1 MMNVRG
7 KKAFKLLDKYLGV
20 PILFVLNLFSKKKQ
34 LPKTIEK
41 IGILTV
47 PAIGDIILL
56 NGFLRDIKIFKH
68 DVKIILF
75 VTAEVREIAEI
86 MGSYDE
92 IVSIELFKPLRAIKK
107 LRSYPVDV
115 FIDTA
120 QWTRINAIFTFFS
133 KSKYKIGFK
142 TKGQYKHFIFD
153 FAAEHSNL
161 THELYNYK
169 KLSFTKE
176 IKTESL
182 PKIGFNHK
190 VQIKKDQVV
199 IHTRSGGYL
208 SELKGWPDENWRRI
222 IDYLLESQYDI
233 YFTGSA
239 PDHKHL
245 ELLINNYKDNIRL
258 HNVAGKISLRE
269 TAVLLVSSQLVIS
282 VDTGIMHL
290 ASALGCNLISLH
302 GPTAPTR
309 WGPLNRNSKAIQS
322 DYPEAPCLYLGFEYN
337 CKDRSG
343 ECMKRI
349 TPEMV
354 ILEIKEFVYKGTTQ
368 YLL

>member
-1 MMNVRG
+1 MNVRG
-7 KKAFKLLDKYLGV
+7 KKTFKLLDKYLGV
-20 PILFVLNLFSKKKQ
+20 PILFMLNLFSKKKQ
-34 LPKTIEK
+34 LPKNIEK

-56 NGFLRDIKIFKH
+56 NGFLRDIKKFNR

-75 VTAEVREIAEI
+75 VTDEVREIAEI

-92 IVSIELFKPLRAIKK
+92 IENIELFNPLRAIKT
-107 LRSYPVDV
+107 LRSHPVDV

-120 QWTRINAIFTFFS
+120 QWTRLNAIFTFFS

-142 TKGQYKHFIFD
+142 TKGQCKHFIYD

-169 KLSFTKE
+169 KLSFSKE
-176 IKTESL
+176 IKAESL
-182 PKIGFNHK
+182 PKIEFNHET
-190 VQIKKDQVV
+190 QIKKDQVV
-199 IHTRSGGYL
+199 IHIMSGGYL
-208 SELKGWPDENWRRI
+208 SELKRWPDKNWRRI
-222 IDYLLESQYDI
+222 IDYLLGSQYDI

-239 PDHKHL
+239 SDHKHL
-245 ELLINNYKDNIRL
+245 EALLTNYKDNIRL
-258 HNVAGKISLRE
+258 HNVAGKYSLRE
-269 TAVLLVSSQLVIS
+269 TAILLMGSLLVIS

-309 WGPLNRNSKAIQS
+309 WGPLNSNSKAIQS

-337 CKDRSG
+337 CKDRTG

-349 TPEMV
+349 TSETV
-354 ILEIKEFVYKGTTQ
+354 ISEIQEFG
-368 YLL
+368 L

>member
-1 MMNVRG
+1 MNVRG
-7 KKAFKLLDKYLGV
+7 KKTFKLLDKFLGV
-20 PILFVLNLFSKKKQ
+20 PILFVLNIFRKKKQ
-34 LPKTIEK
+34 LPKKIEK

-56 NGFLRDIKIFKH
+56 NGFLRDVKKFNREI
-68 DVKIILF
+68 KIILF
-75 VTAEVREIAEI
+75 VTDEVKEIAEI
-86 MGSYDE
+86 MGSYDKL
-92 IVSIELFKPLRAIKK
+92 VSIELFKPLKAIKT
-107 LRSYPVDV
+107 LRSHPVDV
-115 FIDTA
+115 FIDTG
-120 QWTRINAIFTFFS
+120 QWTRLNAIFTFLS

-153 FAAEHSNL
+153 FAAEHSKL

-169 KLSFTKE
+169 KLSFSKK

-182 PKIGFNHK
+182 PMIEFNHET
-190 VQIKKDQVV
+190 QIKKDQVV

-222 IDYLLESQYDI
+222 IDYLLENQFDI

-239 PDHKHL
+239 TDRKHL
-245 ELLINNYKDNIRL
+245 ELLLDNYKNNIRL
-258 HNVAGKISLRE
+258 HNVAGKLSLRE
-269 TAVLLVSSQLVIS
+269 TTILLVGSQLVIS

-309 WGPLNRNSKAIQS
+309 WGPLNSNSVAIQS

-354 ILEIKEFVYKGTTQ
+354 ILEIEKIIDHESI
-368 YLL
+368 

>member
-7 KKAFKLLDKYLGV
+7 KKTFKLLDKYLGV

-34 LPKTIEK
+34 LPIKIEK

-56 NGFLRDIKIFKH
+56 NGFLRDIKKFNRDI
-68 DVKIILF
+68 KIILF
-75 VTAEVREIAEI
+75 VTDEVREIAEI

-92 IVSIELFKPLRAIKK
+92 ILSIKLFNPLRAIKT
-107 LRSYPVDV
+107 LRSHPVDV

-120 QWTRINAIFTFFS
+120 QWTRLNAIFTFFS

-161 THELYNYK
+161 THEVYNYK
-169 KLSFTKE
+169 KLSFSKE
-176 IKTESL
+176 IKAESL
-182 PKIGFNHK
+182 PKIGFNYET
-190 VQIKKDQVV
+190 QIKKDQIA
-199 IHTRSGGYL
+199 IHTMSGGYL
-208 SELKGWPDENWRRI
+208 SELKRWSDENWRRI
-222 IDYLLESQYDI
+222 IDYLLERQCDI

-239 PDHKHL
+239 SDHRHI
-245 ELLINNYKDNIRL
+245 ESLLNNFKDNIRL
-258 HNVAGKISLRE
+258 HNMAGKHSIKE
-269 TAVLLVSSQLVIS
+269 TAILLMGSQLVIS

-302 GPTAPTR
+302 GPTTPMR
-309 WGPLNRNSKAIQS
+309 WGPLNSNSKAIQS
-322 DYPEAPCLYLGFEYN
+322 DYPEAPCLNLGFEYKCN
-337 CKDRSG
+337 DRTG

-354 ILEIKEFVYKGTTQ
+354 ISEIEKMIDNESI
-368 YLL
+368 

>member
-1 MMNVRG
+1 MNVRG
-7 KKAFKLLDKYLGV
+7 KKTFKLLDKFLGV

-34 LPKTIEK
+34 LPKKIEK

-56 NGFLRDIKIFKH
+56 NGFLRDLKKFNR

-75 VTAEVREIAEI
+75 VTDEVREIAEI

-92 IVSIELFKPLRAIKK
+92 IEGIELFNPLRAIKT
-107 LRSYPVDV
+107 LRSHPVDV

-120 QWTRINAIFTFFS
+120 QWTRLNAIYTFFS

-169 KLSFTKE
+169 KLSFAKE

-182 PKIGFNHK
+182 PKIGFNLET
-190 VQIKKDQVV
+190 QIKKDQVV
-199 IHTRSGGYL
+199 IHTMSGGYL

-222 IDYLLESQYDI
+222 IDYLLERQCDI

-239 PDHKHL
+239 SDRKHL
-245 ELLINNYKDNIRL
+245 ESLLNNYKDNIRL
-258 HNVAGKISLRE
+258 HNVAGKLTLRE
-269 TAVLLVSSQLVIS
+269 TTTLLVSSQLVIS

-309 WGPLNRNSKAIQS
+309 WGPLNSNSKAIQS

-343 ECMKRI
+343 QCMKRI
-349 TPEMV
+349 TSQLV
-354 ILEIKEFVYKGTTQ
+354 ISEIKEFG
-368 YLL
+368 L

>member
-7 KKAFKLLDKYLGV
+7 KKTFKLLDKFLGV
-20 PILFVLNLFSKKKQ
+20 TILFVLHLFSKKKQ
-34 LPKTIEK
+34 LPKKIEK

-56 NGFLRDIKIFKH
+56 NGFLRDLKKFNR

-75 VTAEVREIAEI
+75 VTDEVREIAEI

-92 IVSIELFKPLRAIKK
+92 IEGIELFNPLRTIKT
-107 LRSYPVDV
+107 LRSHPVDV

-120 QWTRINAIFTFFS
+120 QWTRLNAIYTFFS

-169 KLSFTKE
+169 KLSFAKE

-182 PKIGFNHK
+182 PKIGFNLET
-190 VQIKKDQVV
+190 QIKKDQVV
-199 IHTRSGGYL
+199 IHTMSGGYL

-222 IDYLLESQYDI
+222 IDYLLERQCDI

-239 PDHKHL
+239 SDRKHL
-245 ELLINNYKDNIRL
+245 ESLLNNYKDNIRL
-258 HNVAGKISLRE
+258 HNVAGKLTLRE
-269 TAVLLVSSQLVIS
+269 TTTLLVSSQLVIS

-302 GPTAPTR
+302 GPTAPMR
-309 WGPLNRNSKAIQS
+309 WGPLNSNSKAIQS

-343 ECMKRI
+343 QCMKRI
-349 TPEMV
+349 TSQLV
-354 ILEIKEFVYKGTTQ
+354 ISEIKEFG
-368 YLL
+368 L

>member
-7 KKAFKLLDKYLGV
+7 KKTFKLLDKFLGV
-20 PILFVLNLFSKKKQ
+20 AILFVLHLFSKKKQ
-34 LPKTIEK
+34 LPKKIEK

-56 NGFLRDIKIFKH
+56 NGFLRDLKKFNR

-75 VTAEVREIAEI
+75 VTDEVREIAEI

-92 IVSIELFKPLRAIKK
+92 IEGIELFNPLRTIKT
-107 LRSYPVDV
+107 LRSHPVDV

-120 QWTRINAIFTFFS
+120 QWTRLNAIYTFFS

-169 KLSFTKE
+169 KLSFAKE

-182 PKIGFNHK
+182 PKIGFNLET
-190 VQIKKDQVV
+190 QIKKDQVV
-199 IHTRSGGYL
+199 IHTMSGGYL

-222 IDYLLESQYDI
+222 IDYLLERQCDI

-239 PDHKHL
+239 SDRKHL
-245 ELLINNYKDNIRL
+245 ESLLNNYKDNIRL
-258 HNVAGKISLRE
+258 HNVAGKLTLRE
-269 TAVLLVSSQLVIS
+269 TTTLLVSSQLVIS

-302 GPTAPTR
+302 GPTAPMR
-309 WGPLNRNSKAIQS
+309 WGPLNSNSKAIQS

-343 ECMKRI
+343 QCMKRI
-349 TPEMV
+349 TSQLV
-354 ILEIKEFVYKGTTQ
+354 ISEIKEFG
-368 YLL
+368 L

>member
-1 MMNVRG
+1 MNVRG
-7 KKAFKLLDKYLGV
+7 RKTFKLIDKYLGV
-20 PILFVLNLFSKKKQ
+20 PILLILNLFSKKKE
-34 LPKTIEK
+34 LPKKIEI
-41 IGILTV
+41 IGVLTV

-56 NGFLRDIKIFKH
+56 NGFLRDVKKFNRDI
-68 DVKIILF
+68 KIILF
-75 VTAEVREIAEI
+75 VTDEVKEIAEI
-86 MGSYDE
+86 MGSSDN
-92 IVSIELFKPLRAIKK
+92 IVSIELFKPFKAIKT

-115 FIDTA
+115 FIDTG
-120 QWTRINAIFTFFS
+120 QWTRLNAIFTFFS

-142 TKGQYKHFIFD
+142 TEGQYKHFIFD
-153 FAAEHSNL
+153 FAAEHSKL
-161 THELYNYK
+161 THEVYNYK
-169 KLSFTKE
+169 NLSFSKE

-182 PKIGFNHK
+182 PKIGFNHET
-190 VQIKKDQVV
+190 QIKKDQVV

-222 IDYLLESQYDI
+222 VDYLLEKQFDI

-239 PDHKHL
+239 SDRKHL
-245 ELLINNYKDNIRL
+245 ETFLNNYKNNIKL
-258 HNVAGKISLRE
+258 HNVAGKISLKE
-269 TAVLLVSSQLVIS
+269 TAILLASSQLVIS

-302 GPTAPTR
+302 GPTAPAR
-309 WGPLNRNSKAIQS
+309 WGPLNSNSIAIQS
-322 DYPEAPCLYLGFEYN
+322 DYPEAPCLYLGFEYK

-354 ILEIKEFVYKGTTQ
+354 ISEIEKMIKYESI
-368 YLL
+368 

>member
-7 KKAFKLLDKYLGV
+7 KKSFKLLDKYLGV

-34 LPKTIEK
+34 LPKNIEK

-56 NGFLRDIKIFKH
+56 NGFLRDIKKFNH

-75 VTAEVREIAEI
+75 VTNEVREIAEI

-92 IVSIELFKPLRAIKK
+92 IVSIKLFNPLRAIKT
-107 LRSYPVDV
+107 LRSHPVDV

-120 QWTRINAIFTFFS
+120 QWTRLNAIFTFFS

-142 TKGQYKHFIFD
+142 TKGQYKHFIYD

-161 THELYNYK
+161 THELYNFK
-169 KLSFTKE
+169 KLSFSKE
-176 IKTESL
+176 IKAESL
-182 PKIGFNHK
+182 PKIEFNHGT
-190 VQIKKDQVV
+190 QIKKDQVV
-199 IHTRSGGYL
+199 IHIMSGGYL
-208 SELKGWPDENWRRI
+208 SELKRWPDENWRRI
-222 IDYLLESQYDI
+222 IDYLLESQCDI

-239 PDHKHL
+239 SDRKHL
-245 ELLINNYKDNIRL
+245 VSLLKNYKDNIRL
-258 HNVAGKISLRE
+258 HNVAGKHSLRE
-269 TAVLLVSSQLVIS
+269 TAILLVGSQLVIS

-309 WGPLNRNSKAIQS
+309 WGPLNSNSITIQS
-322 DYPEAPCLYLGFEYN
+322 NYPEAPCLNLGFEYN

-349 TPEMV
+349 TSEKV
-354 ILEIKEFVYKGTTQ
+354 ISEIKEFG
-368 YLL
+368 L